1 MHPIYTPPIYTPT
14 SHSSKSHSSKS
25 YELTEAGD
33 RYFDGLAEKFSR
45 SLYQAPRG
53 ELRLAML
60 DYLLPQM
67 LHLEAQPVLDVGGG
81 LGQLAAWLA
90 ERGHAVT
97 MAEPSPDM
105 LTHASAWHAERV
117 ASGALQP
124 DQLCYLAAPL
134 QSLPQ
139 QAPGPWPLITCH
151 AVLEWLGEP
160 QLAMQILTSLLA
172 PGGQLSLMVFNRD
185 ALRFSN
191 VVKGNLQKA
200 LSDQLAGK
208 GKRQRLTPISPVTH
222 DEICQWGADNGLIM
236 EGVAGV
242 RVFQDYL
249 RQPPEKESD
258 QAALLALE
266 KQYCRQDPHWRL
278 GRYLLYTFTKP
289 EADV

>member
-1 MHPIYTPPIYTPT
+1 MQPIDIPT
-14 SHSSKSHSSKS
+14 R
-25 YELTEAGD
+25 YALTQTGD
-33 RYFDGLAEKFSR
+33 RYFDGLVDKFSR

-60 DYLLPQM
+60 DYLLPDM
-67 LHLEAQPVLDVGGG
+67 LSLQAQPVLDVGGG

-97 MAEPSPDM
+97 MAEPSQDM
-105 LTHASAWHAERV
+105 LAHAKTWHAERI
-117 ASGALQP
+117 AAGAMQAE
-124 DQLCYLAAPL
+124 QLNYLSMPL
-134 QSLPQ
+134 QALLE

-160 QLAMQILTSLLA
+160 RQAVQTLTRLLA

-200 LSDQLAGK
+200 LSDQLEGK
-208 GKRQRLTPISPVTH
+208 GMRQRLTPISPVTH
-222 DEICQWGADNGLIM
+222 DDVCQWGAENGLIM
-236 EGVAGV
+236 AGVAGV

-249 RQPPEKESD
+249 RQSPADERE
-258 QAALLALE
+258 QATLLALE

-278 GRYLLYTFTKP
+278 GRYLLYTFNKP
-289 EADV
+289 EADR

>member
-1 MHPIYTPPIYTPT
+1 MHPIEPSTR
-14 SHSSKSHSSKS
+14 
-25 YELTEAGD
+25 YELTQAGD
-33 RYFDGLAEKFSR
+33 RYFDGLVDKFSR

-60 DYLLPQM
+60 DYLLPEM
-67 LHLEAQPVLDVGGG
+67 LTLEGQPVLDVGGG
-81 LGQLAAWLA
+81 LGQLSAWFA

-97 MAEPSPDM
+97 MAEPSQDM
-105 LTHASAWHAERV
+105 LAHANGWHAERI
-117 ASGALQP
+117 AAGAMLP
-124 DQLCYLAAPL
+124 KQLDYLAAPL
-134 QSLPQ
+134 QALPQ

-160 QLAMQILTSLLA
+160 QQAMQTLASLLA
-172 PGGQLSLMVFNRD
+172 PGGHLSLMVFNRD

-200 LSDQLAGK
+200 LSDHLEGK

-222 DEICQWGADNGLIM
+222 EEICQWGVENGLIM
-236 EGVAGV
+236 DGVAGI
-242 RVFQDYL
+242 RIFQDDR
-249 RQPPEKESD
+249 RQPPAKESE
-258 QAALLALE
+258 QATLLALE

-289 EADV
+289 EADQ

>member
-1 MHPIYTPPIYTPT
+1 MNPTDTPI
-14 SHSSKSHSSKS
+14 S
-25 YELTEAGD
+25 YELTSAGD
-33 RYFDGLAEKFSR
+33 RYFDGLVDKFSR

-60 DYLLPQM
+60 DYLLPDM
-67 LHLEAQPVLDVGGG
+67 LTLNAQPVLDVGGG
-81 LGQLAAWLA
+81 LGQLSAWFA

-97 MAEPSPDM
+97 MAEPSLDM
-105 LTHASAWHAERV
+105 LAHASVWHAERI
-117 ASGALQP
+117 AAGAMLP
-124 DQLCYLAAPL
+124 EQLDYLSAPL
-134 QSLPQ
+134 QALPQ

-160 QLAMQILTSLLA
+160 RQAMQTLASLLA

-200 LSDQLAGK
+200 FSDQLEGK

-222 DEICQWGADNGLIM
+222 DEICQWGAENGLIM
-236 EGVAGV
+236 DSVAGV
-242 RVFQDYL
+242 RIFQDYL
-249 RQPPEKESD
+249 RQPPGKESE
-258 QAALLALE
+258 QATLLALE

-289 EADV
+289 EADQ

>member
-1 MHPIYTPPIYTPT
+1 MHPLDTST
-14 SHSSKSHSSKS
+14 SHISNSHIAKG
-25 YELTEAGD
+25 YELTQAGD
-33 RYFDGLAEKFSR
+33 RYFDGLVDKFSR

-67 LHLEAQPVLDVGGG
+67 LRLTAQPVLDVGGG
-81 LGQLAAWLA
+81 LGQLSGWFA

-97 MAEPSPDM
+97 MAEPSQDM
-105 LTHASAWHAERV
+105 LAHANAWHDERC
-117 ASGALQP
+117 AAGAWP
-124 DQLCYLAAPL
+124 PEQLRYLAAPL

-160 QLAMQILTSLLA
+160 EQAVQTLASLLA

-191 VVKGNLQKA
+191 VIKGNLQKA
-200 LSDQLAGK
+200 LSDQLEGK

-222 DEICQWGADNGLIM
+222 DEVCLWAANNGLRM
-236 EGVAGV
+236 DAVAGI
-242 RVFQDYL
+242 RIFQDYL
-249 RQPPEKESD
+249 RHPSAEESE
-258 QAALLALE
+258 QATLLALE

-289 EADV
+289 KADV